1 MNSARFVRKDCN
13 SCSVSNQSQ
22 QMRWDVCNCNQVTC
36 EEMERIG
43 DKSNVAPPPVPR
55 ENYRLGS
62 RSASRKYKIKNMA
75 LVWLGI
81 KTSIHQPV
89 PRRRFMICRKYISTT
104 LALSSRV
111 RLEDPCNQ

>member
-1 MNSARFVRKDCN
+1 MNSAQSVRKDWN
-13 SCSVSNQSQ
+13 SCSASNQSQ
-22 QMRWDVCNCNQVTC
+22 QMRWDVCNRNQVTS

-43 DKSNVAPPPVPR
+43 DKSTVAPPPVLR

-62 RSASRKYKIKNMA
+62 RSASCEYKIKNTV

-89 PRRRFMICRKYISTT
+89 PLRRFMICRKDISTT

-111 RLEDPCNQ
+111 LLEDLCNQ